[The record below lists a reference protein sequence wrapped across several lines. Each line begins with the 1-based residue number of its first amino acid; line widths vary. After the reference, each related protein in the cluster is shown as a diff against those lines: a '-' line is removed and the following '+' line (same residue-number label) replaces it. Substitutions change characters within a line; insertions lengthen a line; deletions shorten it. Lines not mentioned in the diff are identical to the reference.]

1 MDLGTVLNKLKRGE
15 YNSPAEMAADVRLTF
30 DNAMK
35 YNRDDSSIH
44 QISKNLKA
52 VSILI
57 PLSQTETNT
66 QNCFQLFTTISL
78 FFLCLFRDESPAGTN
93 TKSADPKSPS
103 VDSAR
108 KKARKDSKSKYATV
122 IFASERPTITRLTL

>member
-78 FFLCLFRDESPAGTN
+78 FFLCLFRIFNRHLMQSTLALNGTSHLPA
-93 TKSADPKSPS
+93 
-103 VDSAR
+103 
-108 KKARKDSKSKYATV
+108 
-122 IFASERPTITRLTL
+122 PTRRVQIPNPRALTLRGRKLARTRNQSTQP